1 MSIAWCSLV
10 KVKKGNEQTAESQ
23 YITHQYMEHCKSN
36 QLSKLHL
43 VTIITSYGIEKQE
56 PKEHTYLAKS
66 KKTNASL
73 RDSGVLLLT
82 SLNGGFLRSTMR
94 TPSSSLNTTIET
106 TLLFT
111 ISKNFVFAS
120 SPQPSS
126 CIGKKKLLRMSENV
140 KIKNTNCN

>member
-1 MSIAWCSLV
+1 
-10 KVKKGNEQTAESQ
+10 
-23 YITHQYMEHCKSN
+23 MEHWKSN

-43 VTIITSYGIEKQE
+43 VSIILLSVMAQRSR
-56 PKEHTYLAKS
+56 KEGKEDTYLAKS

-73 RDSGVLLLT
+73 RDSGVLPLT

-94 TPSSSLNTTIET
+94 TPSSSLNTIIET

-126 CIGKKKLLRMSENV
+126 CIRKKKLLCQKML
-140 KIKNTNCN
+140 KQKTQTK